1 LGASPPTTTSEGKV
15 DRRVGEAKKKLAH
28 TNQRI
33 DEIIDKAG
41 ETVDEII
48 DKTKDALLRKE
59 ARCLF
64 VTGVGRRGR
73 RRCVRV
79 AGVCQL
85 GRKVE

>member
-33 DEIIDKAG
+33 DEIIDK
-41 ETVDEII
+41 
-48 DKTKDALLRKE
+48 TKDALLRKE

-73 RRCVRV
+73 QRCVRV